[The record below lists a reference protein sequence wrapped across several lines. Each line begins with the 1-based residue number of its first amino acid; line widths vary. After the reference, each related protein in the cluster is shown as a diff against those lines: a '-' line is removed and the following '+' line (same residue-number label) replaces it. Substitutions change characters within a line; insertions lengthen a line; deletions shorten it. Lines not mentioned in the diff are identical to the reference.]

1 MNFGIA
7 ARLSLI
13 LAAVVVVAAGL
24 TGYYAYDISRG
35 LLIESAKNELLT
47 STKVLARR
55 LALARAEVSRN
66 LQLLSN
72 HPAAVAA
79 LETGDPRAL
88 DQLAVLF
95 ELVMKAN
102 PGYFQV
108 RLIAARDSGLES
120 VRIDRDGTRL
130 MRVAGDDLQEKA
142 HFQYVFDALQLAANE
157 TYLSRIV
164 INHEDGAHSGLEQPT
179 VQLAMPVLG
188 RQGSALGVVVI
199 NVDLNGSFASL
210 AADLPKDFQLF
221 VTNSHG
227 DFLIHPDPAQTFGF
241 DKGRRSLIQEQ
252 FTATRELVSGHAD
265 QVLIEASA
273 GPYAKAP
280 VVAAFIAR
288 KITFSSEETQL
299 IFGLAQPF
307 ASILEQADKLAV
319 VTLRVVLILCAVC
332 ILLAALV
339 ARAVTRPINSMSRAA
354 QHFAE
359 GYPVSGLP
367 LERQDEIGMLARSFQ
382 RMQNQI
388 RQQLAELLRRR
399 AELEQLAQHDA
410 LTGLPNRVL
419 FAEHAEHALT
429 SARRDGTRLAL
440 MFIDIDKFKLINDNL
455 GHAVGDLL
463 LREFSARLCSVLR
476 ESDTPARIG
485 GDEFVVLLHTVEDEE
500 DASIVAEKLRLAI
513 NQPFVLEGH
522 SLIVS
527 ACIGIALY
535 PEAGSDLLELSRHAD
550 QAMYR
555 AKENGRNAVT
565 IYSPTAESS

>member
-1 MNFGIA
+1 MKFGIA
-7 ARLSLI
+7 ARLSVV
-13 LAAVVVVAAGL
+13 LAAVVVLAAGL
-24 TGYYAYDISRG
+24 TGYYAYDVSRA

-55 LALARAEVSRN
+55 IMLARDEVSRN
-66 LQLLSN
+66 LQILSN
-72 HPAAVAA
+72 HPAAIAV
-79 LETGDPRAL
+79 LEKGTPTQL
-88 DQLAVLF
+88 DQLADLF

-108 RLIAARDSGLES
+108 RLISARDNGIER
-120 VRIDRDGTRL
+120 VRVDRDGPQL
-130 MRVAGDDLQEKA
+130 MRIMADDLQEKG
-142 HFQYVFDALQLAANE
+142 HFQYVFDTLQLAANE

-164 INHEDGAHSGLEQPT
+164 INHERGAHSGLEQPT
-179 VQLAMPVLG
+179 VQLAMPVTG
-188 RQGSALGVVVI
+188 QQGKALGVVVI
-199 NVDLNGSFASL
+199 NVDLNGTFTLL

-221 VTNSHG
+221 LANSHG

-241 DKGRRSLIQEQ
+241 DKGRRVLVQEQ
-252 FTATRELVSGHAD
+252 FTPTQDLVAGKAD
-265 QVLIEASA
+265 QVLIEARD
-273 GPYAKAP
+273 GPYAKMP

-288 KITFSSEETQL
+288 KVTFSSEETQL
-299 IFGLAQPF
+299 VLGLAQPF
-307 ASILEQADKLAV
+307 ASVLEQADKLGV

-339 ARAVTRPINSMSRAA
+339 ARAVTRPINSMSRAV
-354 QHFAE
+354 QNFAE

-367 LERQDEIGMLARSFQ
+367 LERNDEIGVLARSFH

-399 AELEQLAQHDA
+399 AELEQLAQHDS
-410 LTGLPNRVL
+410 LTGLPNRLL
-419 FAEHAEHALT
+419 FAEHVQRALT
-429 SARRDGTRLAL
+429 TARRDGTRLAL

-455 GHAVGDLL
+455 GHAFGDLL
-463 LREFSARLCSVLR
+463 LKEFSQRVRSVLR
-476 ESDTPARIG
+476 ESDMPARIG
-485 GDEFVVLLHTVEDEE
+485 GDEFVVLLHTIEDDL

-513 NQPFVLEGH
+513 NQPFVLEGQT
-522 SLIVS
+522 LVVS

-535 PEAGSDLLELSRHAD
+535 PEAGTDLLELSRHAD